1 MPPPLSPWLWRAAL
15 AAHLLLTALLLWRGF
30 QNGGAWLAIPLLFPI
45 AGLIRR
51 RPYTAA
57 WASMLLVFYVGGLL
71 AEGYANHQHR
81 TALFALAALAM
92 LEFCCLVLFVRFGA
106 RERQAPQQP

>member
-1 MPPPLSPWLWRAAL
+1 MTTPLSPWLGRAAL

-30 QNGGAWLAIPLLFPI
+30 QSGGAWLAIPLLLPV

-71 AEGYANHQHR
+71 AEGYASPQHR
-81 TALFALAALAM
+81 TALFGLSALATV
-92 LEFCCLVLFVRFGA
+92 EFCCLVLFVRFGA
-106 RERQAPQQP
+106 RERQVRGQV